1 MTRIRGGGVRPRDQT
16 APGKTMTRQ
25 HAIDGALAH
34 FDDPEGFFEDLKA
47 RVAVKTESQNPDRLP
62 DCYAYLEEQMRPAFE
77 AMGYA
82 CKVYD
87 NPIEGRG
94 PILLANRHEG
104 DDLTTVLGYGHGD
117 TVLGMEGQWKDN
129 LDPWRLTKVGDKVYG
144 RGTAD
149 NKAQHSAHLA
159 ALKAVLDAREN
170 LGFNHKF
177 IIETGEENGSDGL
190 KDLVAAHKDDFAADC
205 YFASDGPRFD
215 VAKPNLTL
223 GNRGAF
229 NFDLVLDFRDG
240 GHHSGN
246 WGGLLAN
253 PGIVLASALATV
265 IDVNGRILAP
275 CLLPPPISETV
286 RDLLKDVDRQS
297 ATGGPEID
305 DTWGEPGL
313 SRGEKVYGWNSFEIL
328 AMKTGNPDNPVHA
341 IPPKAVAHC
350 QLRFV
355 VGTDWENIVPNL
367 QKHLDDAGFPMV
379 KVQASTGGNAAL
391 FHAARTD
398 PAHPWAGWMRQAVER
413 TTGEK
418 CRMVPNSGG
427 SICNDVFQDVL
438 GIPFVWLP
446 LSYTGCSQHAPGEHI
461 LWSLTREGLELVT
474 GVYWDLGDPETAYKN
489 ENDTG
494 RTAA

>member
-205 YFASDGPRFD
+205 YFASDGPR
-215 VAKPNLTL
+215 VNINRPNLSL
-223 GNRGAF
+223 GNRGSF
-229 NFDLVLDFRDG
+229 NFDLVVDLREGGDELGRELAGNPVEALAELHRDIG
-240 GHHSGN
+240 GPV
-246 WGGLLAN
+246 A
-253 PGIVLASALATV
+253 VLAVARALERHIRVGDLVRA
-265 IDVNGRILAP
+265 
-275 CLLPPPISETV
+275 LP
-286 RDLLKDVDRQS
+286 RDL
-297 ATGGPEID
+297 AGGVQDNGSQFGGIHEGRSYP
-305 DTWGEPGL
+305 PG
-313 SRGEKVYGWNSFEIL
+313 V
-328 AMKTGNPDNPVHA
+328 ACTA
-341 IPPKAVAHC
+341 I
-350 QLRFV
+350 R
-355 VGTDWENIVPNL
+355 
-367 QKHLDDAGFPMV
+367 
-379 KVQASTGGNAAL
+379 
-391 FHAARTD
+391 
-398 PAHPWAGWMRQAVER
+398 
-413 TTGEK
+413 
-418 CRMVPNSGG
+418 
-427 SICNDVFQDVL
+427 
-438 GIPFVWLP
+438 
-446 LSYTGCSQHAPGEHI
+446 
-461 LWSLTREGLELVT
+461 
-474 GVYWDLGDPETAYKN
+474 
-489 ENDTG
+489 
-494 RTAA
+494 

>member
-1 MTRIRGGGVRPRDQT
+1 
-16 APGKTMTRQ
+16 MTRQ
-25 HAIDGALAH
+25 HAIDAALAH

-47 RVAVKTESQNPDRLP
+47 RVAVPTESQNAARLP
-62 DCYAYLEEQMRPAFE
+62 DCYAYLEEEMRDAFE
-77 AMGYA
+77 ALGYA
-82 CKVYD
+82 CRVYD
-87 NPIEGRG
+87 NPFEGCG
-94 PILLANRHEG
+94 PILLATRWEG
-104 DDLTTVLGYGHGD
+104 EDLPTVLGYGHGD
-117 TVLGMEGQWKDN
+117 TVLGQEGQWKDS

-149 NKAQHSAHLA
+149 NKAQHSTHIA
-159 ALKAVLDAREN
+159 ALRAVLDARGN

-177 IIETGEENGSDGL
+177 IIETGEENGSKGL
-190 KDLVAAHKDDFAADC
+190 KDLVAREKEAFAADV

-229 NFDLVLDFRDG
+229 NFDLVVDLRDG

-253 PGIVLASALATV
+253 PGIILASALATV
-265 IDVNGRILAP
+265 IDVKGRILVPA
-275 CLLPPPISETV
+275 LLPPPISATVKGLLADVTRET
-286 RDLLKDVDRQS
+286 S
-297 ATGGPEID
+297 TGGPAID
-305 DTWGEPGL
+305 DDWGEPGL
-313 SRGEKVYGWNSFEIL
+313 TRAEKVYAWNTFEIL

-341 IPPKAVAHC
+341 VPPKAVAHC

-355 VGTDWENIVPNL
+355 VGTDWQNIVANL
-367 QKHLDDAGFPMV
+367 QDHLDAAGFGIV
-379 KVQASTGGNAAL
+379 RVQPSTGGNAAF

-398 PAHPWAGWMRQAVER
+398 PDHPWAKWMRAAVER
-413 TTGEK
+413 TTGEN

-446 LSYTGCSQHAPGEHI
+446 LSYTGCSQHAPNEHI
-461 LWSLTREGLELVT
+461 LWSLTREGMELVT
-474 GVYWDLGDPETAYKN
+474 GIYWDLGDPETAYRLERN
-489 ENDTG
+489 
-494 RTAA
+494 AA